1 MAVEDAMAELHF
13 IMRRPLIWRAL
24 VCCIIHAAML
34 AGRVHAGA
42 VVYPVPSGVEPS
54 PDYELRADGKSVFVH
69 ASPAF
74 SFASFSLNGRAQMA
88 VRVNRP
94 IKRVVVRPLALGIQA
109 VVDHAGVLSFSLEH
123 PCNIAIEVDD
133 DLRRP
138 LFVFAN
144 APETHPPEAG
154 GKGVRYF
161 SGGRI
166 HEVGRLELHSNET
179 LYLAGGAVVRAEV
192 HASGAGGIRLCGP
205 GILDATTRTK
215 QGKLIRLD
223 GCKDVELRNLIV
235 LGSRGWSIDAHRC
248 EDVLASN
255 LKVIS
260 WRDNDDGFDPDS
272 SRRVRVDGCFF
283 RTKDDCIAVKAHGP
297 RDGSAGPASEA
308 FNTEDITVTRS
319 TFWSSEWGHALT
331 VGFAVSAPAIRNV
344 TFRDCDI
351 IKKERGPAMSIDNH
365 DLGRVENVRFEDIRI
380 EEGCDRLTALKTAFS
395 EYSADCP
402 YEYFRNNP
410 KRLRPEGDE
419 WQRILQAMKSTRR
432 GSIQGVTFKNIQVL
446 GDRVP
451 ESIIR
456 GFNAGSKVTGVLFQN
471 VTLNGR
477 ALKTPGE
484 LHLQV
489 QNAEGVAVE

>member
-1 MAVEDAMAELHF
+1 MAAELHF
-13 IMRRPLIWRAL
+13 IMRRPVIWRAL

-34 AGRVHAGA
+34 AARGHGEV
-42 VVYPVPSGVEPS
+42 VVYPVPSGIAPS
-54 PDYELRADGKSVFVH
+54 LDYELRADGKSVFVH
-69 ASPAF
+69 ACPAF
-74 SFASFSLNGRAQMA
+74 SFASFSLEGKAQM
-88 VRVNRP
+88 VVHVNRP
-94 IKRVVVRPLALGIQA
+94 IKRAVVRPLALGITA
-109 VVDHAGVLSFSLEH
+109 FVDQAGVLSFTLEH

-144 APETHPPEAG
+144 APETHPPSAG
-154 GKGVRYF
+154 GRGVRYF

-166 HEVGRLELHSNET
+166 HDVGRLELQSNET
-179 LYLAGGAVVRAEV
+179 LSLAGGAIVRGEV
-192 HASGAGGIRLCGP
+192 HAAGASGLRFCGP
-205 GILDATTRTK
+205 GVLDATARTR
-215 QGKLIRLD
+215 QGRLIRLD
-223 GCKDVELRNLIV
+223 GCKDVELRDLIV
-235 LGSRGWSIDAHRC
+235 LGSLGWSVDVHRC

-272 SRRVRVDGCFF
+272 SRRVRVEGCFF

-297 RDGSAGPASEA
+297 RDGSAGSASGA

-344 TFRDCDI
+344 VFRDCDI

-410 KRLRPEGDE
+410 KRLSPEGDE
-419 WQRILQAMKSTRR
+419 WQRILQAMKLTRR

-456 GFNAGSKVTGVLFQN
+456 GFNAESKVTGVLFQN

-477 ALKTPGE
+477 ELKTPGE
-484 LHLQV
+484 LHLHV
-489 QNAEGVAVE
+489 QNAEAVKVE